1 MKNKFCLLNYSWIMY
16 LTWAGFYISKGNYHS
31 VFRGR
36 GQDGKGNKDKIHWGQ
51 LNKWGYQR
59 SDLRTGIIYVL
70 LVFRCFESHWER
82 EEFDL
87 YKKAEL
93 GPVDVFQMTR
103 PFFQLDLA

>member
-1 MKNKFCLLNYSWIMY
+1 MCY
-16 LTWAGFYISKGNYHS
+16 LS
-31 VFRGR
+31 
-36 GQDGKGNKDKIHWGQ
+36 
-51 LNKWGYQR
+51 
-59 SDLRTGIIYVL
+59 SDALKAIG
-70 LVFRCFESHWER
+70 R